1 MENKLLIC
9 NKFAF
14 VKHLFRFFFYTIILA
29 VIFNCART
37 GRPDGGPKDED
48 APLFVTSNPP
58 YETINFDKKE
68 IKIYFNE
75 YVKLKDLNKQLVVSP
90 PLKNPALIT
99 PQGSASKFINIEILD
114 TLVKNTTYIF
124 NFGNAVEDNNE
135 SIPLEGF
142 KYVFSTGN
150 YIDSLKSRGTIKDA
164 LLDKTPDNINVLLY
178 KIDSS
183 FTDSIIYKKKPNYVT
198 NTLDTTNFNFS
209 NLKKGKYLMVA
220 LKETSNDYLFNPKTD
235 KIGFYSDTISLP
247 KDSIIEKP
255 IMLFNEIQPYKFKR
269 GKELSKGKIA
279 FGYEGEVKDFKV
291 EIQSEVPEN
300 FKSISKFEVDK
311 DTLNFWFTPFEVDSL
326 NFIVSSASFLD
337 TVTVK
342 LRKKK
347 IDSLIFNSSISGS
360 FHFRDTFFLKTNNPI
375 VKIDTSKITLTDKD
389 TISVPFSSFVVLKE
403 NKIALLFDKKQ
414 KENYSIKIFPS
425 AFSDIFEQQNDTLNF
440 NLKTKEIEDYGR
452 ITLNIVN
459 TASKNLIIELLSGKD
474 KSNLIERKFIT
485 ASETLQFDLLEPKE
499 YSVRAIIDSNKNNKW
514 DTGNYLQ
521 KLLPE
526 QIIYFNT
533 VLKLRAN
540 YYLNETFIIQN

>member
-1 MENKLLIC
+1 M
-9 NKFAF
+9 
-14 VKHLFRFFFYTIILA
+14 KHIFRFFFYTIILA
-29 VIFNCART
+29 IIFNCART
-37 GRPDGGPKDED
+37 GRPDGGPKDEE

-58 YETINFDKKE
+58 YETLNFDKKE

-75 YVKLKDLNKQLVVSP
+75 YVKLKDINKQLVVSP
-90 PLKNPALIT
+90 PLKSPALIT
-99 PQGSASKFINIEILD
+99 PQGSASKFINIKILD

-135 SIPLEGF
+135 GIPLEGF

-150 YIDSLKSRGTIKDA
+150 YIDSLKSKGTIKDA

-183 FTDSIIYKKKPNYVT
+183 FTDSIIFKKKPNYVT

-209 NLKKGKYLMVA
+209 NLKKGKYLMIA
-220 LKETSNDYLFNPKTD
+220 LKETSNDYLFNPKTE

-247 KDSIIEKP
+247 QDSIIEKP

-291 EIQSEVPEN
+291 KIQSEVPEN
-300 FKSISKFEVDK
+300 FKSISKFEIDK
-311 DTLNFWFTPFEVDSL
+311 DTLNYWFTPFELDSL
-326 NFIVSSASFLD
+326 NFIVSNASFLD

-347 IDSLIFNSSISGS
+347 IDSLIVNSSISGS

-375 VKIDTSKITLTDKD
+375 VKIDTSKIKLTDKD
-389 TISVPFSSFVVLKE
+389 TISVPFSSFISLKE
-403 NKIALLFDKKQ
+403 NKIGLFFDKKQ
-414 KENYSIKIFPS
+414 KDSYNIKIFPG
-425 AFSDIFEQQNDTLNF
+425 ALADVFEQQNDTLNF
-440 NLKTKEIEDYGR
+440 NLRTKDIEDYGR

-459 TASKNLIIELLSGKD
+459 TDAENLIIELLSGKD
-474 KSNLIERKFIT
+474 KSNLIERRFVK

-499 YSVRAIIDSNKNNKW
+499 YSLRAIVDSNKNNKW
-514 DTGNYLQ
+514 DTGNYLK

-526 QIIYFNT
+526 KIIYFNT
-533 VLKLRAN
+533 TLKLRAN
-540 YYLNETFIIQN
+540 YYLNETFIVIN